1 MSLYVL
7 FFIISSL
14 LILCIIVANLIKISD
29 INISEMT
36 LSHIIIRDVL
46 KQLNMY
52 QVSPSTYIFLK
63 IMLPTGLESTQN

>member
-14 LILCIIVANLIKISD
+14 LIPCIIIANLIEITD

-36 LSHIIIRDVL
+36 LSHIIIRP
-46 KQLNMY
+46 Q
-52 QVSPSTYIFLK
+52 T
-63 IMLPTGLESTQN
+63 T

>member
-36 LSHIIIRDVL
+36 SSHIIIRP
-46 KQLNMY
+46 Q
-52 QVSPSTYIFLK
+52 T
-63 IMLPTGLESTQN
+63 T

>member
-1 MSLYVL
+1 M
-7 FFIISSL
+7 
-14 LILCIIVANLIKISD
+14 KISD

-36 LSHIIIRDVL
+36 LSHIIIRP
-46 KQLNMY
+46 QTTYGNMY

>member
-14 LILCIIVANLIKISD
+14 LILCIIVAILIKISD

-36 LSHIIIRDVL
+36 LSHIIIRP
-46 KQLNMY
+46 Q
-52 QVSPSTYIFLK
+52 T
-63 IMLPTGLESTQN
+63 T